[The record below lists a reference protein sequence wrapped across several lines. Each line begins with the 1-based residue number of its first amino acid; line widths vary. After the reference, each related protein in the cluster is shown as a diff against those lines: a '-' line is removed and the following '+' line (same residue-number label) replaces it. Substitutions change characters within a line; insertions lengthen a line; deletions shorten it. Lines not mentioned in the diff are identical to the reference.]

1 MRKCIGC
8 SNYEAKI
15 ECLACEQ
22 KAEDNY
28 QITTAQ
34 ISKALRKII
43 SLKRLAKLWKMD
55 KRTLKRKV
63 IKLAKALK

>member
-1 MRKCIGC
+1 MSCR
-8 SNYEAKI
+8 NRTAKI

-22 KAEDNY
+22 EAEDNY
-28 QITTAQ
+28 QITAGQ

-43 SLKRLAKLWKMD
+43 SLKRLSKLWKMD
-55 KRTLKRKV
+55 RRTLKRKL